1 MTERSQH
8 NRQGKAKSKP
18 APRPGQPGGV
28 RDLNRQA
35 KQKAL
40 LDAALLSFL
49 EKGVEGVSVDDIT
62 QAAGV
67 AKGSFYRYFDDQA
80 ALVEALVAPVRTL
93 MLDAMA
99 EVDAVLETAKD
110 RRLQFDAYKKIG
122 SVLATLL
129 MEHPGTV
136 KLYLQECRAP
146 AVGAR
151 KPLVELSQAI
161 AKNAITMTVRA
172 QQLGIFKPF
181 PPAVSALTVVG
192 ATERLILGVLQEE
205 AALGN
210 PLEIP
215 SALVK
220 LIFDGIGK

>member
-8 NRQGKAKSKP
+8 KRRPAPKSKP

-35 KQKAL
+35 KVKAL
-40 LDAALLSFL
+40 QDAALLLFL
-49 EKGVEGVSVDDIT
+49 QNGVEGVSVDDIT

-67 AKGSFYRYFDDQA
+67 AKGSFYRYFEDQA
-80 ALVEALVAPVRTL
+80 ALVESLVAPVRTL
-93 MLDAMA
+93 MLDAMS
-99 EVDAVLETAKD
+99 EVDQVLETAKE
-110 RRLQFDAYKKIG
+110 RTLQFDAYKKIG

-151 KPLVELSQAI
+151 KPLVELSEKI
-161 AKNAITMTVRA
+161 AKSAITMTVRA
-172 QQLGIFKPF
+172 QKLGIFKPF

-192 ATERLILGVLQEE
+192 ASERLILGVLQEE
-205 AALGN
+205 EALGN

-215 SALVK
+215 NALVK
-220 LIFDGIGK
+220 LIFDGIGA